1 MMTTGSQM
9 MDLDD
14 AWESF
19 MDGDYDA
26 KAAKKSAP
34 QSAVA
39 PKCSD
44 IYISTKTK
52 ISYLNQEIDLHTLFW
67 KVPVVAYHEPRCGV
81 IKKQMKFN
89 STSQEELDK
98 VQSHVDNKIFTDQY
112 VLSRI
117 VKNEGRVR
125 FRDVRKISIGLCKKD
140 ITSYRCKKKG
150 AFYNCFALILRIN
163 HEGQFKEIHV
173 KVFNTGKLEIPGI
186 QDDIVLDK
194 TLRLL
199 CDTLKPI
206 MKEGKTLK
214 WFPEK
219 NETVLINSNFSCKY
233 YIDRDKLYQRLK
245 YHYRIN
251 SAFDACSYPGIQCEF
266 FYNTKSKEQNGQHPS
281 PTLSE
286 EEKAN
291 YIKMSFMIFRTGSV
305 LIVGKCDENILHDI
319 YEFLKDLL
327 EKEFVN
333 VNSGVIVEDTT
344 TKTQTKKV
352 RKKTIIVGSTQ

>member
-1 MMTTGSQM
+1 MAAQM

-19 MDGDYDA
+19 MDGDYNA
-26 KAAKKSAP
+26 NSTKKSAL
-34 QSAVA
+34 QTTDA

-52 ISYLNQEIDLHTLFW
+52 ISYLNQNIDLHSLFW
-67 KVPVVAYHEPRCGV
+67 MIPVVHYHEPKCGI

-89 STSQEELDK
+89 SASQEELDE
-98 VQSHVDNKIFTDQY
+98 VQKHIDNKVYTEQHI
-112 VLSRI
+112 LSRI

-163 HEGQFKEIHV
+163 HEDQFKEIHV

-186 QDDIVLDK
+186 QDDIVLSK

-199 CDTLKPI
+199 CEILGPYVDSEKKLT
-206 MKEGKTLK
+206 
-214 WFPEK
+214 WFPNK
-219 NETVLINSNFSCKY
+219 NETVLINSNFSCGY
-233 YIDRDKLYQRLK
+233 FIDRDKLYQRLK

-266 FYNTKSKEQNGQHPS
+266 YYNTKSKMQNGQHPS
-281 PTLSE
+281 SSLSA
-286 EEKAN
+286 EEKAA

-305 LIVGKCDENILHDI
+305 LIVGKCNEDTLHEI
-319 YEFLKDLL
+319 YRFLKNML
-327 EKEFVN
+327 EEEFHN
-333 VNSGVIVEDTT
+333 VNSGVIIQDESDSSKKQV
-344 TKTQTKKV
+344 KKV
-352 RKKTIIVGSTQ
+352 RKKTIIIGS